1 MWCSRFTRS
10 GALALALILSACSGK
25 EGGGRADSTATPQD
39 VAAAAPAGAAAA
51 QLQAI
56 PLSEGDVEHFIAATK
71 ELHALG
77 AEVHAEL
84 GDDPS
89 KVQSWTTAIQA
100 NAEAMSILRKHTFDI
115 PRYQQVAMSVMMA
128 YAAEDVKK
136 SQVDMKA
143 QMEQMKATLPKEQ
156 YEQMQKANEQ
166 AQAMLK
172 AYENQPQSNID
183 LVAKYRAQID
193 EISKQPR

>member
-1 MWCSRFTRS
+1 MCGSRVTLS
-10 GALALALILSACSGK
+10 SALALALVLSACGGK
-25 EGGGRADSTATPQD
+25 EGGGRADSTATSAD
-39 VAAAAPAGAAAA
+39 VAAAAPTGAAAG

-56 PLSEGDVEHFIAATK
+56 PLSESDVEHFIAATK

-77 AEVHAEL
+77 SELQADL

-89 KVQSWTTAIQA
+89 KVQSWAASIQGS
-100 NAEAMSILRKHTFDI
+100 AEAMAILRKHTFDA
-115 PRYQQVAMSVMMA
+115 PRYQQVATSVMMA

-156 YEQMQKANEQ
+156 YEQMQKMNEQ

-183 LVAKYRAQID
+183 LVAKYRDQID
-193 EISKQPR
+193 ALSKQQR